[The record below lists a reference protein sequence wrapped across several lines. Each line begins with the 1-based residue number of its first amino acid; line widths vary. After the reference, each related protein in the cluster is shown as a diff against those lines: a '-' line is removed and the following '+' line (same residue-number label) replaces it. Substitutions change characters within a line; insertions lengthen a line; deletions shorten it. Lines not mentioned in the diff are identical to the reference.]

1 MQWLLIWWGGAVVA
15 NLVGVQWLL
24 IWWGGAVVANLVG
37 WCSGC

>member
-1 MQWLLIWWGGAVVA
+1 MQWLLIWLGGAVVA

-24 IWWGGAVVANLVG
+24 IWWGGAAVVNLVG